1 MREFYRQ
8 NGVKLKLV
16 REFSYGGS
24 NVELPLDKLLGLRQI
39 KLLFDLV

>member
-8 NGVKLKLV
+8 NGVKLGLV

-24 NVELPLDKLLGLRQI
+24 NVELPLA
-39 KLLFDLV
+39 